1 MPAIVEGIVD
11 EGWLKANVANSNG
24 DLVEGAEISLY
35 GQVVHR
41 RRLSS
46 KLLFYDILLTPGP
59 ATPGVTSSA
68 KETSSSE
75 MDSVK
80 QAEQGVELMVKASG
94 RTQGRMPLSE
104 VQRLRLDVKLGDIV
118 RAYGVREL
126 CMSSGAPVLH
136 CTRVEVA
143 TPWSSLRTGNEQF
156 VPQPHT
162 FWRIPEGTA
171 AAPESVTSSAPGS
184 LAKKQPLSSLAYN
197 STTSG
202 PAPKNMEPRAARDAQ
217 GVLTSDASATPTAI
231 TPQGS
236 SGSSSDLQLATSTNL
251 ANPASNGSA
260 RHSAFCKYY
269 VNTGRCFYGDQCR
282 FVHSV
287 STTEASNTSPN
298 STDDTSTTKANMK
311 KARAMWVQERYDKR
325 REIATMKGD
334 PHASTSSTK
343 SHRARVFVD
352 WL

>member
-1 MPAIVEGIVD
+1 MGALDIITESSPLSAMPAIMEGIVN
-11 EGWLKANVANSNG
+11 EGWLKANDADSNG

-68 KETSSSE
+68 EETSSPE

-184 LAKKQPLSSLAYN
+184 LKKKTTTFARMQFHNKRSCPKEHEAASRKRCTRRAY
-197 STTSG
+197 
-202 PAPKNMEPRAARDAQ
+202 
-217 GVLTSDASATPTAI
+217 L
-231 TPQGS
+231 
-236 SGSSSDLQLATSTNL
+236 
-251 ANPASNGSA
+251 
-260 RHSAFCKYY
+260 
-269 VNTGRCFYGDQCR
+269 
-282 FVHSV
+282 
-287 STTEASNTSPN
+287 
-298 STDDTSTTKANMK
+298 
-311 KARAMWVQERYDKR
+311 
-325 REIATMKGD
+325 
-334 PHASTSSTK
+334 
-343 SHRARVFVD
+343 
-352 WL
+352 